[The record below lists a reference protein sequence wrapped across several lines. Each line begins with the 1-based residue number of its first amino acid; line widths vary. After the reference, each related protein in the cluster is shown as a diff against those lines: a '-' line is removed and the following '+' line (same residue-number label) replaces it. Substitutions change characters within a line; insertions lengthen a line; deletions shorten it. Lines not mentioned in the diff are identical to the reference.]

1 MNDEDL
7 EQLVQAALGN
17 ILNCA
22 AQLADA
28 QHTDEA
34 AEDILAQCDLIAAY
48 YGIARDIA
56 HVEQHDDGSYT
67 TRFETVVPT
76 LDLERKPTT
85 GVINT
90 RGKPK
95 LRVVDGGLDC
105 DDEPQEPEV

>member
-1 MNDEDL
+1 MNDQEI

-22 AQLADA
+22 AQLADT
-28 QHTDEA
+28 QHSDEA

-48 YGIARDIA
+48 YGIPRDVA

-67 TRFETVVPT
+67 TTFETVVPEIDFT
-76 LDLERKPTT
+76 PPKTK
-85 GVINT
+85 GIQT

-95 LRVVDGGLDC
+95 LRVVDGGATS
-105 DDEPQEPEV
+105 DDEPKEPEV